1 MVLWIVFDLMVTSW
15 GQVLG
20 FWLLVW
26 STDRGSYS
34 HQVLVKHWYLNDSV
48 LLLLWFCGQY
58 LNLMVTSWLWK
69 HDTAITLVVSR
80 IDVLFRAWH
89 YQVWGFWLWL
99 LVEVLTEDLLV
110 LMNHYFV
117 LFHLIRSSHL
127 VIHIIARVNK
137 TFPASL
143 YQVSM
148 LDEYCHACLKCS
160 YFRVERPPHR
170 QKKHISIAY

>member
-1 MVLWIVFDLMVTSW
+1 MLNGPINDSTLTTILLMILFLFLWWKLVLFFPSSQKIFYISVMVLWTVFDLMVTSW

-34 HQVLVKHWYLNDSV
+34 HQVLVKHWYLNDFV

-89 YQVWGFWLWL
+89 CQVWGFWLWL
-99 LVEVLTEDLLV
+99 LVEVLAEDLLV
-110 LMNHYFV
+110 LYEPLLCCVPSN
-117 LFHLIRSSHL
+117 
-127 VIHIIARVNK
+127 
-137 TFPASL
+137 
-143 YQVSM
+143 
-148 LDEYCHACLKCS
+148 
-160 YFRVERPPHR
+160 
-170 QKKHISIAY
+170 